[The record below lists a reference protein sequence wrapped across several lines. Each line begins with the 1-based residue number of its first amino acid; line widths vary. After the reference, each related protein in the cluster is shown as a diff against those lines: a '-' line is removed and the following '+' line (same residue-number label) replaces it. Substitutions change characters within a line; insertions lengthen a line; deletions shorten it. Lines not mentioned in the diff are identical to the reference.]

1 MNLVLHFTT
10 IIGQFCQFFI
20 TLCLSFFLWF
30 LPVGASL
37 KPVLPSA
44 QITGWEWQN
53 LSPEQQQSYCV
64 QAFAAFRGSPAQS
77 YIISHGVQSLTPP
90 GLCDR
95 LGQFYSI
102 EDNRDTPLATAAAL
116 APLLFADTPLGT
128 RY

>member
-1 MNLVLHFTT
+1 MNSVLYFTT
-10 IIGQFCQFFI
+10 IIGQISQFFTI
-20 TLCLSFFLWF
+20 LCLSLVFWF
-30 LPVGASL
+30 LPVNASP

-44 QITGWEWQN
+44 QITGWDWQQ
-53 LSPEQQQSYCV
+53 LSPELQQSYCV
-64 QAFAAFRGSPAQS
+64 QAFAVFRGSPAQS

>member
-1 MNLVLHFTT
+1 
-10 IIGQFCQFFI
+10 
-20 TLCLSFFLWF
+20 
-30 LPVGASL
+30 VGASP

-53 LSPEQQQSYCV
+53 LSPELQQSYCV

-77 YIISHGVQSLTPP
+77 YIISHGVQSLTPA

>member
-1 MNLVLHFTT
+1 MNSVLHFTA
-10 IIGQFCQFFI
+10 IKRLVSQFF
-20 TLCLSFFLWF
+20 LLLVLGLFLWS
-30 LPVGASL
+30 LPLAASP
-37 KPVLPSA
+37 KPVLPGA

-53 LSPEQQQSYCV
+53 LSPDLQQSYCV

-77 YIISHGVQSLTPP
+77 YIISHGVQSLTPA

>member
-1 MNLVLHFTT
+1 MNLVLYLTR
-10 IIGQFCQFFI
+10 
-20 TLCLSFFLWF
+20 FLGRF
-30 LPVGASL
+30 LLVLLILVFALPVGATP

-44 QITGWEWQN
+44 QITGWDWQN
-53 LSPEQQQSYCV
+53 LNPDLQQSYCV
-64 QAFAAFRGSPAQS
+64 QAFAAFRSSPAQS
-77 YIISHGVQSLTPP
+77 YIISHGVQSLTPV

>member
-1 MNLVLHFTT
+1 VNLVLHFTT
-10 IIGQFCQFFI
+10 IVGQFCQFFTI
-20 TLCLSFFLWF
+20 LCLSFFLWF
-30 LPVGASL
+30 LPAGASP

-53 LSPEQQQSYCV
+53 LSPELQQSYCV

-77 YIISHGVQSLTPP
+77 YIISHGVQSLTPA